1 MKLTNQTYDRL
12 KWIALVFLPAFEALV
27 LTLGK
32 IWGFPYYVEIGA
44 TAAAFGVFL
53 AALLGVSSKNYY
65 DDLKSLEN
73 EDEDPEEPERSL
85 PEERYDVD

>member
-1 MKLTNQTYDRL
+1 MKLSNENYDRL

-32 IWGFPYYVEIGA
+32 VWGFPYYAEVGA

-53 AALLGVSSKNYY
+53 AALLGISSKRYY
-65 DDLKSLEN
+65 
-73 EDEDPEEPERSL
+73 EDEDDPEEDDDEGV
-85 PEERYDVD
+85 EDY